1 MPYWRLSSFY
11 LFYFAALGTLVPY
24 WGLYLKSI
32 GFDAVAI
39 GSLMAIPM
47 ATKFIAPYVWG
58 WLGDH
63 LGHRMLI
70 VRIGSFLTAIIFL
83 AVFWLFGFWELGLAM
98 ALFSFFWNAVLPQF
112 EVVTLRYL
120 GDRAQKYARIRV
132 WGSVG
137 FVVAVVILGVVVD
150 RSGPAAILPI
160 LLAIYVA
167 IWLSSLLVKDPDPE
181 PHPVAQPS
189 ILAVLKLPAV
199 IGFFLA
205 CFLLQASHG
214 VYYTF
219 YSIFMEAE
227 GYSKTLIG
235 QLWAL
240 GVIAEV
246 LVFLVMHRLLQRW
259 GARKVLLASLL
270 LAAVR
275 WLLIGHFPQSL
286 GIMLLAQTLHA
297 ATFGTFHA
305 AAIHLVH
312 RYFTG
317 RHQGRGQALYASL
330 SFGAGGALGSL
341 SSGYLWSSLGPAV
354 TYTISAAIALLAFRV
369 AWGWVSDVPKGQGTD
384 TA

>member
-11 LFYFAALGTLVPY
+11 LFYFAALGALVPY

-47 ATKFIAPYVWG
+47 ATKFIAPYAWG

-70 VRIGSFLTAIIFL
+70 VRIGSFLTAVVFL
-83 AVFWLFGFWELGLAM
+83 GVFWLYGFWELGLAM

-120 GDRAQKYARIRV
+120 GDRAQRYARIRV

-137 FVVAVVILGVVVD
+137 FVVTVILLGMVVD
-150 RSGPAAILPI
+150 RSGPAAILP
-160 LLAIYVA
+160 LLLTIYVA
-167 IWLSSLLVKDPDPE
+167 IWLSSMLVKDPDPVA
-181 PHPVAQPS
+181 HPVTQPS

-199 IGFFLA
+199 MGFFA
-205 CFLLQASHG
+205 VCFLLQASHG
-214 VYYTF
+214 AYYTF

-259 GARKVLLASLL
+259 GARKVLLASVL

-286 GIMLLAQTLHA
+286 GIMLFAQTLHS

-341 SSGYLWSSLGPAV
+341 SSGYLWSSLGPAM
-354 TYTISAAIALLAFRV
+354 TYSLSAAVALLAFLV
-369 AWGWVSDVPKGQGTD
+369 AWVWVSDTLVKDDPKP
-384 TA
+384 A